1 MQSNT
6 FAGQHQKVLVPN
18 SQFTGPIC
26 GQTEPEFVQQCDQS
40 NLHLHTPEA
49 QSDTVA
55 RSIAE
60 TQKCCRMSLQASG
73 GIKAFGA
80 KLMWI
85 GINLWIVVYCPHGYE
100 YLGAA
105 LQNYFILQGTFIMY
119 LVVLG
124 GNALQTGQGGIL
136 AKSFCKRGMSLIRYG
151 C

>member
-1 MQSNT
+1 MQSHT
-6 FAGQHQKVLVPN
+6 FAGQHQKVLVAN
-18 SQFTGPIC
+18 GQFTGSI
-26 GQTEPEFVQQCDQS
+26 GRQTKPEFVQQRDKA
-40 NLHLHTPEA
+40 NLHLHSPEA

-60 TQKCCRMSLQASG
+60 TQKSCGVSLQASG

-80 KLMWI
+80 KFMWI
-85 GINLWIVVYCPHGYE
+85 WINLWIVVYSTYRNK

-105 LQNYFILQGTFIMY
+105 LQNYFILRRLFIFY

-124 GNALQTGQGGIL
+124 GNTLQTGQGGIF
-136 AKSFCKRGMSLIRYG
+136 AKGFCKGRLSLILCG